1 MTATV
6 HISPRSEAI
15 RPFVQRSYTL
25 PRLFFFHTLSTYIYI
40 HIACVVQF
48 QRRRLASIQPT
59 DFPPLLVRPIPPPL
73 FSFFFLHPLL
83 PSLSAV
89 QSVRFRDARTE
100 LCAAKTNWKYL
111 APRNTGNGSTNI
123 YFCVCACS
131 RGDNGISGRAGSL
144 LNIRPLDVLYTYGS
158 LGTGYQMARGVASVT
173 LPITNLEIAVPLSAM
188 NWFRTRA
195 RLAADQFRFLS
206 SFLHFFLSLLFGF
219 SFPLSGG
226 MASLSIL
233 SSIYLIFDSVFLK
246 IIRRI
251 IYIPLLTSTKWIL
264 LRGSLGNNT
273 GKAWRSLRRP
283 IRRIKREMWHSF
295 GSFWKERK
303 GWKVGT
309 AINIVVQYNAAL
321 ENSGRV
327 KGVGRK
333 SA

>member
-1 MTATV
+1 MRCSISTTTSRFDSTDGFSTV
-6 HISPRSEAI
+6 ARAAYSTSAFFFFFTSSP
-15 RPFVQRSYTL
+15 PFH
-25 PRLFFFHTLSTYIYI
+25 PFRLFSQSGSGTRAPNFVRRRQIGNILRHEIQATARRIYI
-40 HIACVVQF
+40 
-48 QRRRLASIQPT
+48 
-59 DFPPLLVRPIPPPL
+59 
-73 FSFFFLHPLL
+73 
-83 PSLSAV
+83 
-89 QSVRFRDARTE
+89 
-100 LCAAKTNWKYL
+100 
-111 APRNTGNGSTNI
+111 
-123 YFCVCACS
+123 CVCVRS

-144 LNIRPLDVLYTYGS
+144 LNIRPLGVLYTYGS

-195 RLAADQFRFLS
+195 RLVADQFR
-206 SFLHFFLSLLFGF
+206 FLHFFLSLLFGF

>member
-25 PRLFFFHTLSTYIYI
+25 PRLFFFHTLSTYIYV

-48 QRRRLASIQPT
+48 QRRRLASIQPM

-73 FSFFFLHPLL
+73 FSFFLHPLL

-123 YFCVCACS
+123 YLCVCVRS
-131 RGDNGISGRAGSL
+131 RGDNGISGRGGSL
-144 LNIRPLDVLYTYGS
+144 LNIRPLGVLYTYGS

-188 NWFRTRA
+188 NWFTRA
-195 RLAADQFRFLS
+195 RLVADQFR
-206 SFLHFFLSLLFGF
+206 FLHFFLSLLFGF

-251 IYIPLLTSTKWIL
+251 IYIPLLTSTKWVL
-264 LRGSLGNNT
+264 LRGSLGNNK

>member
-40 HIACVVQF
+40 YILHALFNFNDDVSLRFNRRIFHRCSCGLFHLRFFLFFFYILSFHPFRLFSQSGSGTRAPNFV
-48 QRRRLASIQPT
+48 RRRQIGNILRHEIQAT
-59 DFPPLLVRPIPPPL
+59 
-73 FSFFFLHPLL
+73 
-83 PSLSAV
+83 
-89 QSVRFRDARTE
+89 AR
-100 LCAAKTNWKYL
+100 
-111 APRNTGNGSTNI
+111 RI
-123 YFCVCACS
+123 YICVCVRS

-144 LNIRPLDVLYTYGS
+144 LNIRPLGVLYTYGS

-195 RLAADQFRFLS
+195 RLVADQFR
-206 SFLHFFLSLLFGF
+206 FLHFFLSLLFGF

-226 MASLSIL
+226 MASLAIL

>member
-40 HIACVVQF
+40 YILHALFNFNDDVSLRF
-48 QRRRLASIQPT
+48 NRRIFHRCSCG
-59 DFPPLLVRPIPPPL
+59 L
-73 FSFFFLHPLL
+73 FHLRFFLFFFTSS
-83 PSLSAV
+83 PSIPFGCSVSQV
-89 QSVRFRDARTE
+89 QGRAHRT
-100 LCAAKTNWKYL
+100 LCGEDKLEISCATKYRQRL
-111 APRNTGNGSTNI
+111 DEYI
-123 YFCVCACS
+123 FVCVCS

-144 LNIRPLDVLYTYGS
+144 LNIRPLGVLYTYGS

-219 SFPLSGG
+219 SFPFSGG
-226 MASLSIL
+226 MASLAIL

-264 LRGSLGNNT
+264 LRGSLGNNK

>member
-15 RPFVQRSYTL
+15 RPFEQKSYTL

-59 DFPPLLVRPIPPPL
+59 DFPPLLERPIPPPL
-73 FSFFFLHPLL
+73 FSFFFYILSFHPFRLF
-83 PSLSAV
+83 S
-89 QSVRFRDARTE
+89 QSGSGTRAPNFVRRRQIGNILRHEIQATARRI
-100 LCAAKTNWKYL
+100 YL
-111 APRNTGNGSTNI
+111 
-123 YFCVCACS
+123 CVCACS

-144 LNIRPLDVLYTYGS
+144 LNIRPLGVLYTYGT

-264 LRGSLGNNT
+264 LRGSLGNNK

-327 KGVGRK
+327 KDP
-333 SA
+333 

>member
-40 HIACVVQF
+40 YTYCM
-48 QRRRLASIQPT
+48 RCSISTTTSRFDST
-59 DFPPLLVRPIPPPL
+59 DG
-73 FSFFFLHPLL
+73 FSTVARAAYSTSAFFFFFTS
-83 PSLSAV
+83 SLSIPFGCS
-89 QSVRFRDARTE
+89 SVRFRDARTE

-111 APRNTGNGSTNI
+111 APRNIGNGSTNI
-123 YFCVCACS
+123 YLCVCACS

-144 LNIRPLDVLYTYGS
+144 LNIRPLGVLYTYGS

-195 RLAADQFRFLS
+195 RLAADQFRFL
-206 SFLHFFLSLLFGF
+206 HFFLSLLFGF

-246 IIRRI
+246 IIRRV

-264 LRGSLGNNT
+264 LRGSLGNNK

>member
-1 MTATV
+1 MRCSISTTTSRFDSTDGFFTV
-6 HISPRSEAI
+6 ARAAYSTSA
-15 RPFVQRSYTL
+15 
-25 PRLFFFHTLSTYIYI
+25 FF
-40 HIACVVQF
+40 
-48 QRRRLASIQPT
+48 
-59 DFPPLLVRPIPPPL
+59 
-73 FSFFFLHPLL
+73 FFFLHPLL

-111 APRNTGNGSTNI
+111 APRNIGNGSTNI
-123 YFCVCACS
+123 YLCVCACS

-144 LNIRPLDVLYTYGS
+144 LNIRPLGVLYTYGS

-246 IIRRI
+246 IIRRV

-264 LRGSLGNNT
+264 LRGSLGNNK

>member
-40 HIACVVQF
+40 YILHALFNFNDDVSLRF
-48 QRRRLASIQPT
+48 NRRIFHRCSCG
-59 DFPPLLVRPIPPPL
+59 L
-73 FSFFFLHPLL
+73 FHLRFFLFFFYILSSL

-123 YFCVCACS
+123 FVCVCS

-144 LNIRPLDVLYTYGS
+144 LNIRPLGVLYTYGS

-195 RLAADQFRFLS
+195 RLAADQFR
-206 SFLHFFLSLLFGF
+206 FLHFFLSLLFGF

-264 LRGSLGNNT
+264 LRGSLGNNK

>member
-25 PRLFFFHTLSTYIYI
+25 PRLFFFHTLFTYIYI

-59 DFPPLLVRPIPPPL
+59 DFPPLLMRPIPPPL
-73 FSFFFLHPLL
+73 FSFFFYILSFHPFRLF
-83 PSLSAV
+83 S
-89 QSVRFRDARTE
+89 QSGSGTRAPNFVRRRQIGNILRHEIQATAR
-100 LCAAKTNWKYL
+100 
-111 APRNTGNGSTNI
+111 RI
-123 YFCVCACS
+123 YICVCACS

-144 LNIRPLDVLYTYGS
+144 LNIRPLGVLYTYGS

-195 RLAADQFRFLS
+195 RLVADQFR
-206 SFLHFFLSLLFGF
+206 FLHFFLSLLFGF

-264 LRGSLGNNT
+264 LRGSLGNNK

>member
-40 HIACVVQF
+40 YILHALFNFNDDVSLRF
-48 QRRRLASIQPT
+48 NRRIFHRCSSG
-59 DFPPLLVRPIPPPL
+59 L
-73 FSFFFLHPLL
+73 FHLRFFLFFYILSSL

-123 YFCVCACS
+123 YLCVCACS

-144 LNIRPLDVLYTYGS
+144 LNIRPLGVLYTYGS

-188 NWFRTRA
+188 N
-195 RLAADQFRFLS
+195 
-206 SFLHFFLSLLFGF
+206 
-219 SFPLSGG
+219 
-226 MASLSIL
+226 
-233 SSIYLIFDSVFLK
+233 
-246 IIRRI
+246 
-251 IYIPLLTSTKWIL
+251 
-264 LRGSLGNNT
+264 
-273 GKAWRSLRRP
+273 
-283 IRRIKREMWHSF
+283 
-295 GSFWKERK
+295 
-303 GWKVGT
+303 
-309 AINIVVQYNAAL
+309 
-321 ENSGRV
+321 
-327 KGVGRK
+327 
-333 SA
+333 